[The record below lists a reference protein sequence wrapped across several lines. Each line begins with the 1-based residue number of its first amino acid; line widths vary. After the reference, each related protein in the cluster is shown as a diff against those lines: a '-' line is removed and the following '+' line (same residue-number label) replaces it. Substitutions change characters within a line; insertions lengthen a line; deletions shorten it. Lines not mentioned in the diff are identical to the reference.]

1 MRLYPEG
8 KNLILGW
15 FNRAWKMRNKIN
27 ANCFEP
33 FIFLWIAFNAWAACV
48 TGFDQDYKWK
58 TALMQYNEICNK
70 FDELLD
76 LDNFKVLISNFS
88 ELWPIFKAQEIK
100 EERALFKK

>member
-1 MRLYPEG
+1 
-8 KNLILGW
+8 
-15 FNRAWKMRNKIN
+15 
-27 ANCFEP
+27 
-33 FIFLWIAFNAWAACV
+33 
-48 TGFDQDYKWK
+48 
-58 TALMQYNEICNK
+58 MQYNEICNK